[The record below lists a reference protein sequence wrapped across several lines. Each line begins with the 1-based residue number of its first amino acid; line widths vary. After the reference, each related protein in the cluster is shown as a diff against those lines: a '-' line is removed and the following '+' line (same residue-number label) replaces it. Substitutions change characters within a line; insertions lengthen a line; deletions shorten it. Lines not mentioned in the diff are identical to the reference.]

1 MTDRET
7 DELGT
12 VSAEEALIRS
22 SVKDIS
28 SDLAEEASM
37 FAAASESSAPA
48 DGVGIVPAKRS
59 SGSRRTVFGIA
70 TAAIVAVIFCAAGI
84 VPRRNGSGGNGSAD
98 ACPDARPDGNA
109 CPDSCPDGN
118 ASADR
123 NSRAD
128 SDRNSDADSHAAAD
142 AWTHAG
148 HTRLLQIVFRLAR
161 VARGE

>member
-59 SGSRRTVFGIA
+59 SGSRRTPIRRMPSA
-70 TAAIVAVIFCAAGI
+70 PRPTASTSSG
-84 VPRRNGSGGNGSAD
+84 PR
-98 ACPDARPDGNA
+98 PP
-109 CPDSCPDGN
+109 
-118 ASADR
+118 
-123 NSRAD
+123 
-128 SDRNSDADSHAAAD
+128 
-142 AWTHAG
+142 
-148 HTRLLQIVFRLAR
+148 
-161 VARGE
+161 